1 MHPIYFIQALAA
13 KAFLSVFRLAG
24 VRGGSWM
31 GSMLGRFLGT
41 ILRERHIAADNVR
54 QALPHLSNAE
64 QKAVLREC
72 WSRIGRVIGE
82 FPNLDKIAAE
92 ADTRISIIG
101 AENVHKAC
109 PDGGPAIFVSGHI
122 SNWELLMLGIQ
133 RVGVQA
139 GALYRRA
146 NNPYMEPWIV
156 KQRGAFASAQVQ
168 KGSNGARAMIELLKG
183 GTSLAILVDQK
194 LGRGD
199 PVTFFGRPTKAPS
212 AAIKLA
218 RRLDIPVIPT
228 VIRRRMGGSDK
239 VHFEHEFFPALQ
251 IAQTDNLKAD
261 VDAAMREVYDYLE
274 EWIGARPEEWFW
286 QHNRWK

>member
-1 MHPIYFIQALAA
+1 MHPIYLIQALAA
-13 KAFLSVFRLAG
+13 KAVLSVFRLAG
-24 VRGGSWM
+24 LRAGSWM
-31 GSMLGRFLGT
+31 GGLLGRGLGK

-54 QALPHLSNAE
+54 QALPHLSPSE
-64 QKAVLREC
+64 QKLVLQEC
-72 WSRIGRVIGE
+72 WARIGRIIGE

-92 ADTRISIIG
+92 AETRVRLVG

-109 PDGGPAIFVSGHI
+109 PTGGPAIFVSGHI

-133 RVGVQA
+133 QVGINA

-168 KGSNGARAMIELLKG
+168 KGSNGARAMIELLKD
-183 GTSLAILVDQK
+183 GTSLALLVDQK

-199 PVTFFGRPTKAPS
+199 PIEFFGRPTKAPS

-218 RRLDIPVIPT
+218 RRMDIPVIPT
-228 VIRRRMGGSDK
+228 VIRRRMDGPDK
-239 VHFEHEFFPALQ
+239 VHFEHVFYPALT
-251 IAQTDNLKAD
+251 IPKTDNLKAD
-261 VDAAMREVYDYLE
+261 VDAAMRDVYDYLE
-274 EWIGARPEEWFW
+274 DWISARPEEWFW